1 MVIDTGINYNLT
13 AGTSV
18 GLQPTYQWNA
28 KVTSGTIQIYD
39 AEGNAVADSYT
50 SEGDHITI
58 LSICPSEYTQLSLAL
73 IQFPDQS
80 NSCYIQGYI
89 QTSDFNLLEC
99 RFNNSWVDTTNNQQI
114 IFANGDLADRTL
126 NAGDYQTYLYATDN
140 YACISFLNDDNAF
153 KSGFVPLSSGNLN
166 IIQTDIP
173 FYLAP
178 GSSVGTEPSYPS
190 NATTIA
196 SQIEIVDI
204 NGITIPNN
212 YTSNGDNITILDVYM
227 NEKLALIEFPDS
239 YAGTY
244 IIGYIPV
251 ENLINGNIKL
261 KSNYCNWNSSTKEYS
276 IYDLQ
281 KSVIYKIESSQTTE
295 YLFKT
300 NAYACILF
308 NNNNVSQWPLETGFV
323 SLGDGSFGLG
333 TSSKKANNSLP
344 SGINMNL
351 QTGFSTLNASI
362 NIINSF
368 SDINGTEQVPS
379 YIELSNGIDG
389 CTVLNS
395 SGELENNSTVDILN
409 TIYNSATLMPGFY
422 HHLYDPKYVKNS
434 MSCIEQ
440 GVTFAKALINNNV
453 GSTHYAFALQINE
466 ESFNNSASV
475 PMEEIVQCAS
485 DFMNGLESTIT
496 GKFTVMLYT
505 SLNMINNVS
514 TPPLYE
520 SSLTNSMLWMDSYLS
535 EVTDSTY
542 EPTNSQI
549 VSAFYE
555 MNSISWGGKTGWS
568 VWGYENSNDIT
579 SCIANL
585 YAIYDS
591 EMYYNPI
598 ESETTGGSNTG
609 SSDQPI
615 NNFVKGDVVKIKE
628 SAQYFAVGSPIDSL
642 NNDTFQ
648 IKKLIDINT
657 GSSSQNGYVV
667 VDCSNHEEFNVYTN
681 QVQKINK

>member
-99 RFNNSWVDTTNNQQI
+99 RFNNSWIDTTNNQQI

-126 NAGDYQTYLYATDN
+126 STGDYQTYLYATDN
-140 YACISFLNDDNAF
+140 YACISFLNDDYAF
-153 KSGFVPLSSGNLN
+153 KSGFVPLNSGNLN
-166 IIQTDIP
+166 IIETDIP

-178 GSSVGTEPSYPS
+178 GSSIGTKLSYPS

-281 KSVIYKIESSQTTE
+281 KSVIYKIESSQTTQ

-300 NAYACILF
+300 DTYACILF
-308 NNNNVSQWPLETGFV
+308 NNNNITNWPLETGFV
-323 SLGDGSFGLG
+323 SLTDGSFGLG
-333 TSSKKANNSLP
+333 KSSEKESNNQKNENTGTDQLSLVEIAALYIGSFEGFRSEPYTFGVGPYASSIGYGMHYTPEQFPHLPITKEEAFQSMISYIDYNLKEWNNLINEYLDISTLTDCQLVALYDFTYNEGSYYLPALCQKISQDNTFANTFANWELPTTLASRRYDEWLTYVDNKYHFGNSIYSLPKKYIPIANSL
-344 SGINMNL
+344 
-351 QTGFSTLNASI
+351 
-362 NIINSF
+362 NS
-368 SDINGTEQVPS
+368 
-379 YIELSNGIDG
+379 
-389 CTVLNS
+389 
-395 SGELENNSTVDILN
+395 
-409 TIYNSATLMPGFY
+409 
-422 HHLYDPKYVKNS
+422 
-434 MSCIEQ
+434 
-440 GVTFAKALINNNV
+440 
-453 GSTHYAFALQINE
+453 
-466 ESFNNSASV
+466 
-475 PMEEIVQCAS
+475 
-485 DFMNGLESTIT
+485 
-496 GKFTVMLYT
+496 
-505 SLNMINNVS
+505 
-514 TPPLYE
+514 
-520 SSLTNSMLWMDSYLS
+520 
-535 EVTDSTY
+535 
-542 EPTNSQI
+542 
-549 VSAFYE
+549 
-555 MNSISWGGKTGWS
+555 
-568 VWGYENSNDIT
+568 
-579 SCIANL
+579 
-585 YAIYDS
+585 
-591 EMYYNPI
+591 
-598 ESETTGGSNTG
+598 
-609 SSDQPI
+609 
-615 NNFVKGDVVKIKE
+615 
-628 SAQYFAVGSPIDSL
+628 
-642 NNDTFQ
+642 
-648 IKKLIDINT
+648 
-657 GSSSQNGYVV
+657 
-667 VDCSNHEEFNVYTN
+667 
-681 QVQKINK
+681 

>member
-333 TSSKKANNSLP
+333 KSNNTTNTHPSSNSESNNSEYLRGIDLSYYYEGAITDICNYFLSKGTP
-344 SGINMNL
+344 LSIAQVELVSGTTETYSGNANIQDAIIDIKNNNL
-351 QTGFSTLNASI
+351 KLGYYAFLYPYTYGYA
-362 NIINSF
+362 NIEEQAHAFVDVYLKIK
-368 SDINGTEQVPS
+368 DILGITPDCKIMID
-379 YIELSNGIDG
+379 IELGAFQA
-389 CTVLNS
+389 L
-395 SGELENNSTVDILN
+395 
-409 TIYNSATLMPGFY
+409 
-422 HHLYDPKYVKNS
+422 
-434 MSCIEQ
+434 
-440 GVTFAKALINNNV
+440 GVTP
-453 GSTHYAFALQINE
+453 
-466 ESFNNSASV
+466 SAD
-475 PMEEIVQCAS
+475 IV
-485 DFMNGLESTIT
+485 T
-496 GKFTVMLYT
+496 
-505 SLNMINNVS
+505 NMINTFVQIVNASLGVQE
-514 TPPLYE
+514 YVVY
-520 SSLTNSMLWMDSYLS
+520 SSASFIS
-535 EVTDSTY
+535 EY
-542 EPTNSQI
+542 FSQI
-549 VSAFYE
+549 DPSKYGLIVSSVQTA
-555 MNSISWGGKTGWS
+555 NSIPMNQIIFPTKNYTPLDYNDYPNNWGNKWTGVQFAFGS
-568 VWGYENSNDIT
+568 EQDYDI
-579 SCIANL
+579 
-585 YAIYDS
+585 
-591 EMYYNPI
+591 
-598 ESETTGGSNTG
+598 
-609 SSDQPI
+609 
-615 NNFVKGDVVKIKE
+615 
-628 SAQYFAVGSPIDSL
+628 
-642 NNDTFQ
+642 
-648 IKKLIDINT
+648 
-657 GSSSQNGYVV
+657 
-667 VDCSNHEEFNVYTN
+667 YTN
-681 QVQKINK
+681 AILKAE